1 MGGIRKSW
9 RLLGDISTIN
19 LLTQNQY
26 YIFMYLGDTA
36 VVLKTRLSQV
46 LRYLECYFEYFHI
59 SNYEFSLNT
68 KINCTSQQA

>member
-1 MGGIRKSW
+1 
-9 RLLGDISTIN
+9 
-19 LLTQNQY
+19 
-26 YIFMYLGDTA
+26 MYLGDTA

-68 KINCTSQQA
+68 KINCTTQPA